1 MDILRLEGVMMDTE
15 LEIYKLNLLN
25 NRNEFE
31 VYSLVLKQQLMNFEI
46 DEADRQ
52 IETPVKPLRLM
63 IDLDDVLN
71 VHNIERGREGE

>member
-1 MDILRLEGVMMDTE
+1 MDTE
-15 LEIYKLNLLN
+15 LEIYRLNLLN